1 MPALAIGPPLWA
13 RYALTLVLV
22 GMAALALWSLG
33 PLIGSDVPM
42 ILFVLPVAAAAW
54 LGGLGPGLLA
64 TAVSVA
70 EFVLLRPTAPVA
82 IEPTAYWVRVAAFAV
97 VGLAISL
104 VSETRRRA
112 IARAR
117 EAAEQAARQD
127 RELRE
132 SEARFRRIVET
143 SQEGIWHID
152 ADGRTVYANHRL
164 AEMLGYGPEEL
175 IGRDSFELVPE
186 ADRAGAGEAW
196 QRRQRGDAERSE
208 RRLRHKD
215 GHDVWLSASATPL
228 MEEGRFAGVFAMLT
242 DVTETREGEEALR
255 ASEARKATQLAV
267 TEVLAR
273 SDDLAEAVQRI
284 LEAACNGLG
293 WCCGA
298 LWRVDREA
306 NVLRCAQFW
315 AGPGRAVGEFESATR
330 RAAVSPGVDLPGR
343 VWTSQEGA
351 WIAELEQDTN
361 LPRKV
366 VALAAGLRSGFAFP
380 VMFGRETLGVLEFF
394 SDLPRAPD
402 PELMK
407 SFLGV
412 GSQVGQFMERMRI
425 VRERQALLESEQ
437 AARREAEAANHAKD
451 EFLATLSHELRT
463 PLNAIVGWAH
473 LLKTGQ
479 LDEGQTARAVE
490 VIDRNA
496 KAQSQIV
503 ADVLDVSRIVMGK
516 LRLEVRPV
524 ELSTVVEEALETLRP
539 AAAAKEI
546 QLESALGSG
555 SRVSGDPDRLQQVVW
570 NLVSNAIKF
579 TPGGGRIRVDLRRVN
594 GHAEVTVED
603 TGMGIRPDF
612 LPHVFE
618 RFRQSDSSSTRA
630 HGGLGLGLA
639 LVRHLVELHGGTVI
653 AASRGEGKGATFTVA
668 LPLMVAPDAREE
680 REAAEAPPAVDLQG
694 LKVLVVDD
702 DGEARDLV
710 ATALRRAGA
719 QVRTAANASEAL
731 ADVGKHPPEVIV
743 SDLEMPGVDGYQL
756 IQRLR
761 SLDPEH
767 GGTIPAAALTA
778 HARPDEVR
786 RALDAGF
793 QRHVSKPAAPEE
805 IARAVAA
812 LAHLQRGH

>member
-1 MPALAIGPPLWA
+1 VAMRPPLWA
-13 RYALTLVLV
+13 RYALALALV
-22 GMAALALWSLG
+22 GIAALALWSLG
-33 PLIGSDVPM
+33 PLIGGDVPI
-42 ILFVLPVAAAAW
+42 ILFVLPVAGAAW
-54 LGGLGPGLLA
+54 MGGVGPGLLA

-70 EFVLLRPTAPVA
+70 ECVLLRPTAPIA
-82 IEPTAYWVRVAAFAV
+82 IEPRAYWVRVVAFAL

-104 VSETRRRA
+104 VSEARRRA
-112 IARAR
+112 LLRASESAR
-117 EAAEQAARQD
+117 QAALQD
-127 RELRE
+127 QELRE

-152 ADGRTVYANHRL
+152 AEGRTVYANQRL
-164 AEMLGYGPEEL
+164 AEMLGYRPEEL
-175 IGRDSFELVPE
+175 IGRDAFELVPE
-186 ADRAGAGEAW
+186 EDRQEAGEAW
-196 QRRQRGDAERSE
+196 QRRGRGAGERSE

-215 GHDVWLSASATPL
+215 GHDVWLNASATPL
-228 MEEGRFAGVFAMLT
+228 TEGDRFAGVFAMLT
-242 DVTETREGEEALR
+242 DVTERREREDALR

-267 TEVLAR
+267 TDVLAR
-273 SDDLAEAVQRI
+273 SKDVPDAVRRI
-284 LEAACNGLG
+284 LEAACSGLG
-293 WCCGA
+293 WCYGA

-306 NVLRCAQFW
+306 NLLRCAEFW
-315 AGPGRAVGEFESATR
+315 AEPGRDLGEFEAATR
-330 RAAVSPGVDLPGR
+330 RTTFSPGVGLPGR

-351 WIAELEQDTN
+351 WIADLEQDTN
-361 LPRKV
+361 FPRKGM
-366 VALAAGLRSGFAFP
+366 ARAAGLRSGFAFP
-380 VMFGRETLGVLEFF
+380 VMFGKEILGVLEFF
-394 SDLPRAPD
+394 SDTPRAPD
-402 PELMK
+402 LELMK

-412 GSQVGQFMERMRI
+412 GSQVGQFIERMRI
-425 VRERQALLESEQ
+425 ERERQALLESEQ
-437 AARREAEAANHAKD
+437 AARREAEAANRAKD

-479 LDEGQTARAVE
+479 LDAAQTSRAVA

-524 ELSTVVEEALETLRP
+524 DLSTVMEEALETLRP
-539 AAAAKEI
+539 AAAAKDI
-546 QLESALGSG
+546 QLESAVTPGN
-555 SRVSGDPDRLQQVVW
+555 RVSGDPDRLQQVIW

-579 TPGGGRIRVDLRRVN
+579 TPAGGRIRVDLRRTS

-618 RFRQSDSSSTRA
+618 RFRQSDSSNTRA

-639 LVRHLVELHGGTVI
+639 LVRHLVELHGGTV
-653 AASRGEGKGATFTVA
+653 AASSRGEGMGATFTVA
-668 LPLMVAPDAREE
+668 LPLMFPADAREE
-680 REAAEAPPAVDLQG
+680 RAGAAAESPAVDLQG

-719 QVRTAANASEAL
+719 QVRTAANASDAL
-731 ADVGKHPPEVIV
+731 ADVGQHPPEVIV

-761 SLDPEH
+761 ALDPEH

-793 QRHVSKPAAPEE
+793 QRHLSKPAAPEE

-812 LAHLQRGH
+812 LAHLQRGN